1 MIRKA
6 RAALRLA
13 AVCSIAVLF
22 GLVSCDSEPHR
33 IGVLLPQTGRFAPWG
48 KEALEGLT
56 MALNEVNAGRPVS
69 DQLELVVADNES
81 LVLGTSTGFQSLVE
95 QGATVAIGPLTTDL
109 AMVAAGSAASHQVP
123 MVSPSATGEEF
134 TRGNPFAFRYCFTDP
149 EVARTLAYFAR
160 HDLGLSRLAVAVD
173 LGSRYSLGLGRE
185 FAQAFVTRHGRIVGE
200 VAYYDDSEDLA
211 GVLDRVA
218 ELEPEGVLLAGY
230 HDSVVAMLEGAT
242 DARVKDLIL
251 LGSDGWEGPR
261 IASVVPG
268 KVAQAYYTSHF
279 SPGERQVPSERQTLV
294 EGFVSRYKG
303 DHDGAWPTDFVAL
316 GYDVGRAVFS
326 IFDANLD
333 GNEMRLAF
341 RNLRREG
348 VTGTVQLNSQG
359 DPVNKSIVF
368 EELHTPGGPHFW
380 SRSGN

>member
-1 MIRKA
+1 MEE
-6 RAALRLA
+6 RAGLGW
-13 AVCSIAVLF
+13 AVLWVAVGVF
-22 GLVSCDSEPHR
+22 GFVGCDSRPHR
-33 IGVLLPQTGRFAPWG
+33 VGVLLPQTGRFSPWG
-48 KEALEGLT
+48 QEALQGLT
-56 MALNEVNAGRPVS
+56 MALNEVNASRPVS
-69 DQLELVVADNES
+69 EQIELVVADNES
-81 LVLGTSTGFQSLVE
+81 LVPGTSAGFQLLVD
-95 QGATVAIGPLTTDL
+95 QGASVVIGPLTTDL
-109 AMVAAGSAASHQVP
+109 AMVAAGSAASHEVP
-123 MVSPSATGEEF
+123 LISPSATGEEF

-149 EVARTLAYFAR
+149 EVARALAYFAR

-230 HDSVVAMLEGAT
+230 HDSVVTMLEGAT
-242 DARVKDLIL
+242 DARVQNLVL
-251 LGSDGWEGPR
+251 LGSDGWEGPV
-261 IASVVPG
+261 IADVVPG
-268 KVAQAYYTSHF
+268 KVAQAFYTSHF
-279 SPGERQVPSERQTLV
+279 SPGERQVPSDRQTLV
-294 EGFVSRYKG
+294 ESFVARYKE
-303 DHDGAWPTDFVAL
+303 DHDGPWPTDFVAL

-326 IFDANLD
+326 IFDSDLD
-333 GNEMRLAF
+333 GNDMRMAF

-348 VTGTVQLNSQG
+348 VTGTVHLDIQG